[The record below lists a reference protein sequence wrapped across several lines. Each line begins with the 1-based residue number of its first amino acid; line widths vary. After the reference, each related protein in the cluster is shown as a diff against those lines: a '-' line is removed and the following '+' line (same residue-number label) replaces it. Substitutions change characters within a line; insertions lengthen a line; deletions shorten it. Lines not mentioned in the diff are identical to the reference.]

1 MKIGIEYK
9 KSLGETLGSS
19 ALEKLKS
26 FGFDALDYQIADTNS
41 DIYAMSEEASIAF
54 LCKERE
60 QIEEAG
66 LFVNQV
72 HGPWRWPPR
81 DYEEA
86 DRNERME
93 KMKRSMRM
101 AAALGAR
108 YWIVHPLM
116 PFGIEDI
123 GSGKEE
129 ETRSIN
135 LAFMRELLAE
145 AKKNGAVICLENMP
159 FPKFSIATPEAILNI
174 VKEIN
179 DEDFKI
185 CLDTGHVATY
195 ADLDLAQEALRLG
208 SYIKALHVHDSFTT
222 HDYHLAPYSGKHDW
236 EKFGAALLSIGYE
249 GVFSLETWPSG
260 ALPLEL
266 LEDELVLL
274 AKKAKYIVR
283 PR

>member
-9 KSLGETLGSS
+9 KSLGATLGSS
-19 ALEKLKS
+19 ALKKLKS
-26 FGFDALDYQIADTNS
+26 FGYDALDYQIADTNS

-123 GSGKEE
+123 GSGKEA
-129 ETRSIN
+129 ETHSIN
-135 LAFMRELLAE
+135 LAFMRELLVE
-145 AKKNGAVICLENMP
+145 AKKNGVVICLENMP
-159 FPKFSIATPEAILNI
+159 FPKFSIATPEDILNF
-174 VKEIN
+174 VKEIG

-185 CLDTGHVATY
+185 CLDTGHVATFEN
-195 ADLDLAQEALRLG
+195 LDLVEETLRLG
-208 SYIKALHVHDSFTT
+208 SYIKTLHVHDSFTT

-236 EKFGAALLSIGYE
+236 EKFGAALLASGYE
-249 GVFSLETWPSG
+249 GVFSLETWPSK

-274 AKKAKYIVR
+274 SKKAKHIVR

>member
-9 KSLGETLGSS
+9 NSLGATLGSS

-26 FGFDALDYQIADTNS
+26 LGYDALDYQIADTKS
-41 DIYAMSEEASIAF
+41 EIYAMSEEESLAF
-54 LCKERE
+54 LRRERE
-60 QIEEAG
+60 RIEKAG

-86 DRNERME
+86 DRIERME

-101 AAALGAR
+101 AVALGAR

-123 GSGKEE
+123 GSGKEK
-129 ETRSIN
+129 ETHSIN

-145 AKKNGAVICLENMP
+145 AKKNGLVICLENMP
-159 FPKFSIATPEAILNI
+159 FPKFSISSPEAILNF
-174 VKEIN
+174 VKEIG
-179 DEDFKI
+179 DEDFMI
-185 CLDTGHVATY
+185 CLDTGHVGTY
-195 ADLDLAQEALRLG
+195 ENLDLAEETLRLG
-208 SYIKALHVHDSFTT
+208 SYIKALHVHDSYTS

-236 EKFGAALLSIGYE
+236 EKFGAALLAIGYE
-249 GVFSLETWPSG
+249 GVCSLETWPSA
-260 ALPLEL
+260 ALPLDL
-266 LEDELVLL
+266 LEDELALL
-274 AKKAKYIVR
+274 AKKAKHIVR
-283 PR
+283 SR

>member
-9 KSLGETLGSS
+9 KSLGATLGSS

-41 DIYAMSEEASIAF
+41 EIYTMSEEVSLAF
-54 LCKERE
+54 LRKERE

-123 GSGKEE
+123 GSGKEA
-129 ETRSIN
+129 ETHSIN
-135 LAFMRELLAE
+135 LAFMRELLVE
-145 AKKNGAVICLENMP
+145 AKKNGVVICLENMP
-159 FPKFSIATPEAILNI
+159 FPKFSIATPEDILNF
-174 VKEIN
+174 VKEIG

-185 CLDTGHVATY
+185 CLDTGHVATFEN
-195 ADLDLAQEALRLG
+195 LDLVEETLRLG
-208 SYIKALHVHDSFTT
+208 SYIKTLHVHDSFTT

-236 EKFGAALLSIGYE
+236 EKFGAALLASGYE
-249 GVFSLETWPSG
+249 GVFSLETWPSK

-274 AKKAKYIVR
+274 SKKAKHIVR

>member
-9 KSLGETLGSS
+9 NSLGATLGSS

-26 FGFDALDYQIADTNS
+26 LGYDALDYQIADTKS
-41 DIYAMSEEASIAF
+41 EIYAMSEEESLAF
-54 LCKERE
+54 LRRERE
-60 QIEEAG
+60 RIEKAG

-86 DRNERME
+86 DRIERME

-101 AAALGAR
+101 AVALGAR

-129 ETRSIN
+129 ETHSIN

-145 AKKNGAVICLENMP
+145 AKKNGLVICLENMP
-159 FPKFSIATPEAILNI
+159 FPKFSIATPEAILNF
-174 VKEIN
+174 VKEIG
-179 DEDFKI
+179 DEDFRI
-185 CLDTGHVATY
+185 CLDTGHVGTY
-195 ADLDLAQEALRLG
+195 EDLDLAEETLRLG
-208 SYIKALHVHDSFTT
+208 SYIKALHVHDTFTS

-236 EKFGAALLSIGYE
+236 EKFGAALLAIGYE
-249 GVFSLETWPSG
+249 GVCSLETWPSA
-260 ALPLEL
+260 ALPLDL
-266 LEDELVLL
+266 LEDELALL

>member
-9 KSLGETLGSS
+9 NSLGATLGSS

-26 FGFDALDYQIADTNS
+26 LGYDALDYQIADTKS
-41 DIYAMSEEASIAF
+41 EIYAMSEEESRAF
-54 LCKERE
+54 LRRERE
-60 QIEEAG
+60 RIEKAG

-86 DRNERME
+86 DRIERME

-101 AAALGAR
+101 AVALGAR

-123 GSGKEE
+123 GSGKEK
-129 ETRSIN
+129 ETHSIN

-145 AKKNGAVICLENMP
+145 AKKNGLVICLENMP
-159 FPKFSIATPEAILNI
+159 FPKFSIATPEAILNF
-174 VKEIN
+174 VKEIG
-179 DEDFKI
+179 DEDFMI
-185 CLDTGHVATY
+185 CLDTGHVGTY
-195 ADLDLAQEALRLG
+195 EDLDLTEETRRLG
-208 SYIKALHVHDSFTT
+208 SYIKALHVHDSYTS

-236 EKFGAALLSIGYE
+236 EKFGAALLAIGYE
-249 GVFSLETWPSG
+249 GVCSLETWPSA
-260 ALPLEL
+260 ALPLDL
-266 LEDELVLL
+266 LEDELALL
-274 AKKAKYIVR
+274 AKKAKHIVR

>member
-9 KSLGETLGSS
+9 KSLGATLGSS

-41 DIYAMSEEASIAF
+41 EIYTMSEEVSLAF
-54 LCKERE
+54 LRKERE

-123 GSGKEE
+123 GSGKEA
-129 ETRSIN
+129 ETHSIN
-135 LAFMRELLAE
+135 LAFMRELLVE
-145 AKKNGAVICLENMP
+145 AKKNGVVICLENMP
-159 FPKFSIATPEAILNI
+159 FPKFSIATPEDILNF
-174 VKEIN
+174 VKEIG

-185 CLDTGHVATY
+185 CLDTGHVATFEN
-195 ADLDLAQEALRLG
+195 LDLVEETLRLG
-208 SYIKALHVHDSFTT
+208 SYIKTLHVHDSFTT

-236 EKFGAALLSIGYE
+236 EKFCAALLASGYE
-249 GVFSLETWPSG
+249 GVFSLETWPSK

-274 AKKAKYIVR
+274 SKKAKHIVR

>member
-9 KSLGETLGSS
+9 NSLGATLGSS

-26 FGFDALDYQIADTNS
+26 LGYDALDYQIADTKS
-41 DIYAMSEEASIAF
+41 EIYAMSEEESLAF
-54 LCKERE
+54 LRRERE
-60 QIEEAG
+60 RIEKAG

-86 DRNERME
+86 DRIERME

-101 AAALGAR
+101 AVALGAR

-123 GSGKEE
+123 GSGKEK
-129 ETRSIN
+129 ETHSIN

-145 AKKNGAVICLENMP
+145 AKKNGLVICLENMP
-159 FPKFSIATPEAILNI
+159 FPKFSIATPEAILNF
-174 VKEIN
+174 VKEIG
-179 DEDFKI
+179 DEDFMI
-185 CLDTGHVATY
+185 CLDTGHVGTY
-195 ADLDLAQEALRLG
+195 EDLDLAEETLRLG
-208 SYIKALHVHDSFTT
+208 SYIKTLHVHDTFTGRD
-222 HDYHLAPYSGKHDW
+222 HHLIPYNGKHDW
-236 EKFGAALLSIGYE
+236 EKFGAALLAIGYE
-249 GVFSLETWPSG
+249 GVCSLETWPSA
-260 ALPLEL
+260 ALPLDL
-266 LEDELVLL
+266 LEDELALL
-274 AKKAKYIVR
+274 AKKAKHIVR

>member
-9 KSLGETLGSS
+9 NSLGATLGSS

-26 FGFDALDYQIADTNS
+26 LGYDALDYQIADTKS
-41 DIYAMSEEASIAF
+41 EIYAMSEEESLAF
-54 LCKERE
+54 LRRERE
-60 QIEEAG
+60 RIEKAG

-86 DRNERME
+86 DRIERME

-101 AAALGAR
+101 ASALGAR

-129 ETRSIN
+129 ETHSIN

-145 AKKNGAVICLENMP
+145 AKKNGVVICLENMP
-159 FPKFSIATPEAILNI
+159 FPKFSIATPEAILNF
-174 VKEIN
+174 VKEIG
-179 DEDFKI
+179 DEDFMI
-185 CLDTGHVATY
+185 CLDTGHVGTY
-195 ADLDLAQEALRLG
+195 EDLDLAEETLRLG
-208 SYIKALHVHDSFTT
+208 SYIKALHVHDTFTS

-236 EKFGAALLSIGYE
+236 EKFGAALLAIGYE
-249 GVFSLETWPSG
+249 GVFSLETWPSA
-260 ALPLEL
+260 ALPLDL
-266 LEDELVLL
+266 LEDELALL
-274 AKKAKYIVR
+274 AKKTKHIVR